1 MKSEKSV
8 KRHQLV
14 WGNKQTAKA
23 LKALSKVKV
32 LGFEKHTQ
40 DIFDVTSMF
49 ILQPKP
55 KSNTHC
61 GWKKESQEREGN
73 ENQGLEMMSGS
84 RKLAWKGQF

>member
-8 KRHQLV
+8 KRHKLV

-55 KSNTHC
+55 KSNTH
-61 GWKKESQEREGN
+61 
-73 ENQGLEMMSGS
+73 
-84 RKLAWKGQF
+84 